1 MAIKTYAALAVVG
14 WFGSVTGSVAQVV
27 VGPQT
32 LLPIGVAVACLIA
45 AVAAAVKVARWVD
58 RVENR
63 LSRLE
68 DYEEGE

>member
-1 MAIKTYAALAVVG
+1 MEAKSYAVLAVVG

-27 VGPQT
+27 VGTET
-32 LLPIGVAVACLIA
+32 LLPLGVAVACLVA

-63 LSRLE
+63 LNRLE
-68 DYEEGE
+68 ESEEGS